1 MDGLARKSIAGM
13 AWTASGRVAV
23 RGVQFIVGIFL
34 ARLLTPADF
43 GLVGMLGVFI
53 GVSEMFVDC
62 GFPLAFVRK
71 VDRTDADAATVFWF
85 SVAMA
90 ILCYAALFAAA
101 PAIALF
107 FEEPRLTAITRVVT
121 TGILFGALAS
131 VPRALLSI
139 RLKFRTL
146 SAISMLAVSVSGS
159 LGIYLAF
166 RGFGVWSLVWQGV
179 LGGAVGLVLAA
190 LAARWRPR
198 FVFFRASFR
207 EFFSFGWKH
216 LASSL
221 VNAVYY
227 HVYSL
232 VIGRA
237 FGSAAVGIY
246 ARAQSWASLPPQVM
260 SEAMT
265 NVNYPL
271 LARLQDDNAA
281 LRRAY
286 GRLVLLSLAVLVPA
300 LGLLAVFAE
309 PIVAFVL
316 GRQWVCCAP
325 YIRILAAGLA
335 FEPAMCLY
343 QNMLYL
349 KGRTDVVLKVELL
362 QKPVCFALV
371 FSALPFGLAGLCVAK
386 AVSTVFMAA
395 TNFVAA
401 RRVSR

>member
-1 MDGLARKSIAGM
+1 MEGLARSSVSGM
-13 AWTASGRVAV
+13 LWTAGGRVAV
-23 RGVQFIVGIFL
+23 RGVQFAVGIFL

-62 GFPLAFVRK
+62 GFSLALIRK
-71 VDRTDADAATVFWF
+71 VDRTAADASTVFWF
-85 SVAMA
+85 SVGVS
-90 ILCYAALFAAA
+90 LVCYVALFAAA
-101 PAIALF
+101 PAIAAF
-107 FEEPRLTAITRVVT
+107 FGEPRLTAITRVVT

-131 VPRALLSI
+131 VPRALLKVKL
-139 RLKFRTL
+139 RFRTL
-146 SAISMLAVSVSGS
+146 SAISVAVVSVSGA
-159 LGIYLAF
+159 LGVYLAF
-166 RGFGVWSLVWQGV
+166 KGFGAWALVWQSV
-179 LGGAVGLVLAA
+179 LGGAVGLA
-190 LAARWRPR
+190 LVVFAARWRPSLTFSR
-198 FVFFRASFR
+198 SSFR

-232 VIGRA
+232 VIGRSL
-237 FGSAAVGIY
+237 GSAAVGMY
-246 ARAQSWASLPPQVM
+246 TRAHSWASLPPQVAT
-260 SEAMT
+260 EAMT
-265 NVNYPL
+265 TVNYPL

-286 GRLVLLSLAVLVPA
+286 GRLALLSLAALVPA

-309 PIVAFVL
+309 PVVGFVL

-349 KGRTDVVLKVELL
+349 KGRTDVVLKLEFA

-371 FSALPFGLAGLCVAK
+371 FAALPFGLAGLCVAK
-386 AVSTVFMAA
+386 SASTVFMAA
-395 TNFVAA
+395 TNFAAA

>member
-146 SAISMLAVSVSGS
+146 SAISMLAVAVSGS

-179 LGGAVGLVLAA
+179 LGGTVGLALTA

-198 FVFFRASFR
+198 FIFFSASFR
-207 EFFSFGWKH
+207 EFFAFGWKH

-221 VNAVYY
+221 VP
-227 HVYSL
+227 SL
-232 VIGRA
+232 ESRA
-237 FGSAAVGIY
+237 ADVAHRLERLSDALGAALS
-246 ARAQSWASLPPQVM
+246 AQSGCRAPI
-260 SEAMT
+260 EA
-265 NVNYPL
+265 
-271 LARLQDDNAA
+271 LQEK
-281 LRRAY
+281 LRRA
-286 GRLVLLSLAVLVPA
+286 GQRLH
-300 LGLLAVFAE
+300 FDE
-309 PIVAFVL
+309 I
-316 GRQWVCCAP
+316 
-325 YIRILAAGLA
+325 
-335 FEPAMCLY
+335 
-343 QNMLYL
+343 
-349 KGRTDVVLKVELL
+349 D
-362 QKPVCFALV
+362 
-371 FSALPFGLAGLCVAK
+371 
-386 AVSTVFMAA
+386 
-395 TNFVAA
+395 
-401 RRVSR
+401 

>member
-1 MDGLARKSIAGM
+1 MNFWKASLAGM
-13 AWTASGRVAV
+13 VWTASGRVAV
-23 RGVQFIVGIFL
+23 RGVQFVVGIFL

-62 GFPLAFVRK
+62 GFSLALIRK
-71 VDRTDADAATVFWF
+71 MDRTDADASTVFWF
-85 SVAMA
+85 SACVS
-90 ILCYAALFAAA
+90 LVCYAALFAAA
-101 PAIALF
+101 PAIASF
-107 FEEPRLTAITRVVT
+107 FGEPRLTAITRVVT

-131 VPRALLSI
+131 VPRALLRI
-139 RLKFRTL
+139 RLRFRTL
-146 SAISMLAVSVSGS
+146 SAISVAVVSASGS

-166 RGFGVWSLVWQGV
+166 RGFGVWALVWQAV
-179 LGGAVGLVLAA
+179 LGGAVGFVLAVF
-190 LAARWRPR
+190 AARWRPR
-198 FVFFRASFR
+198 LVFARASFR

-232 VIGRA
+232 VIGKSL
-237 FGSAAVGIY
+237 GSAAVGIY
-246 ARAQSWASLPPQVM
+246 TRAQSWAALPPQVV

>member
-1 MDGLARKSIAGM
+1 MDGLTSSSVFGM
-13 AWTASGRVAV
+13 LWTAGGRVAV
-23 RGVQFIVGIFL
+23 RGVQFAVGIFL

-62 GFPLAFVRK
+62 GFPLALIRK

-85 SVAMA
+85 SVAVS
-90 ILCYAALFAAA
+90 LVCYAVLFAAA
-101 PAIALF
+101 PAIASF
-107 FEEPRLTAITRVVT
+107 FGEPRLTAITRVVT
-121 TGILFGALAS
+121 TGILFGAIAS
-131 VPRALLSI
+131 VPRALLRI

-146 SAISMLAVSVSGS
+146 SAISVAVVSVSGS
-159 LGIYLAF
+159 FGIYLAF
-166 RGFGVWSLVWQGV
+166 RGFGVWALVWQAV
-179 LGGAVGLVLAA
+179 LGGTVGLVLAVF
-190 LAARWRPR
+190 AARWRPR
-198 FVFFRASFR
+198 FVFSRTSFR

-221 VNAVYY
+221 VNAIYY

-232 VIGRA
+232 VIGKSL
-237 FGSAAVGIY
+237 GSAAVGIY
-246 ARAQSWASLPPQVM
+246 TRAHSWAALPPQVV

-271 LARLQDDNAA
+271 LAKLQDDNAA
-281 LRRAY
+281 LRCAY
-286 GRLVLLSLAVLVPA
+286 GRLALLSLAVLVPA

-309 PIVAFVL
+309 PIVGFVL
-316 GRQWVCCAP
+316 GSQWVCCAP

-349 KGRTDVVLKVELL
+349 KGRTDVVLKLELM

-371 FSALPFGLAGLCVAK
+371 FAALPFGLAGLCVAK

-395 TNFVAA
+395 TNFAAA